1 MEQVTINEGIFFM
14 EIEIRVQEGEI
25 MTTGL

>member
-1 MEQVTINEGIFFM
+1 M